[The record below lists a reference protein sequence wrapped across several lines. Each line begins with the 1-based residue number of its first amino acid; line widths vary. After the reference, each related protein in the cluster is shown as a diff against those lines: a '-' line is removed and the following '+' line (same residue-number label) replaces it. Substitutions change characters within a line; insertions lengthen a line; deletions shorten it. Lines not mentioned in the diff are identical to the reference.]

1 MTLFT
6 IEPPT
11 VNNCDLTPL
20 LSVKGPIEVYD
31 VYEVNRKDIIY
42 FLENLPNEVTY
53 HTADGNLKSSKI
65 KVIYEPYSFLTEIS
79 QRSRDIYYKQKVPL
93 LKWNFISLCSAP
105 KFFRYDILDRFY
117 NHQYFVYSNYPYS
130 KVNETDYKVHPNS
143 KLIEY
148 KGVNGFNNH
157 HFITLTEIETDHR
170 GYQELV
176 PMEYLQSNIDL
187 VLEADIDTLFI
198 TEKTWKPI
206 VFKKP
211 FIIYGG
217 KGIHSKLEELG
228 FKLHIELFDY
238 SFDNEDNRL
247 DLICEQVNKYIDMH
261 PNKLRDI
268 IDFDLVDYNY
278 EKSMD
283 IWR

>member
-1 MTLFT
+1 
-6 IEPPT
+6 
-11 VNNCDLTPL
+11 
-20 LSVKGPIEVYD
+20 
-31 VYEVNRKDIIY
+31 
-42 FLENLPNEVTY
+42 
-53 HTADGNLKSSKI
+53 
-65 KVIYEPYSFLTEIS
+65 
-79 QRSRDIYYKQKVPL
+79 
-93 LKWNFISLCSAP
+93 
-105 KFFRYDILDRFY
+105 
-117 NHQYFVYSNYPYS
+117 
-130 KVNETDYKVHPNS
+130 
-143 KLIEY
+143 
-148 KGVNGFNNH
+148 
-157 HFITLTEIETDHR
+157 
-170 GYQELV
+170 
-176 PMEYLQSNIDL
+176 MEYLQSNIDL

>member
-1 MTLFT
+1 M
-6 IEPPT
+6 
-11 VNNCDLTPL
+11 
-20 LSVKGPIEVYD
+20 K
-31 VYEVNRKDIIY
+31 
-42 FLENLPNEVTY
+42 
-53 HTADGNLKSSKI
+53 
-65 KVIYEPYSFLTEIS
+65 
-79 QRSRDIYYKQKVPL
+79 
-93 LKWNFISLCSAP
+93 
-105 KFFRYDILDRFY
+105 
-117 NHQYFVYSNYPYS
+117 
-130 KVNETDYKVHPNS
+130 
-143 KLIEY
+143 KLIKNY
-148 KGVNGFNNH
+148 SDFPRKG
-157 HFITLTEIETDHR
+157 IEFK
-170 GYQELV
+170 
-176 PMEYLQSNIDL
+176 DL
-187 VLEADIDTLFI
+187 LGILRE
-198 TEKTWKPI
+198 PI

>member
-31 VYEVNRKDIIY
+31 VYEVNRKDIID

-105 KFFRYDILDRFY
+105 KSFRYDILDRFY

-148 KGVNGFNNH
+148 KGANGFNNH
-157 HFITLTEIETDHR
+157 HFRTLTEIETDHR
-170 GYQELV
+170 G
-176 PMEYLQSNIDL
+176 
-187 VLEADIDTLFI
+187 
-198 TEKTWKPI
+198 
-206 VFKKP
+206 
-211 FIIYGG
+211 
-217 KGIHSKLEELG
+217 
-228 FKLHIELFDY
+228 
-238 SFDNEDNRL
+238 
-247 DLICEQVNKYIDMH
+247 
-261 PNKLRDI
+261 
-268 IDFDLVDYNY
+268 
-278 EKSMD
+278 
-283 IWR
+283 